1 MSFLAFP
8 GDPVTAKLLN
18 YWQYSNNF
26 YFITLENCASL
37 RKGKKSFLTLIPDV
51 FMVSKKGYFACF
63 VYGWVPIIT

>member
-51 FMVSKKGYFACF
+51 FMVSKKATLLALFMAGF
-63 VYGWVPIIT
+63 PL